1 MRQPLRATRDRAAT
15 LARLTQEARQQLA
28 TRGERG
34 QQQPVVV
41 KILAAIPAGD
51 YQQKDAMLM
60 SLDGGVLTP
69 TNQLVKVRH
78 VGSSAV
84 SVDTLVTPEPCGTLG
99 LCFVRD
105 VQVVRL
111 AVGARLVTAVGPQS
125 AAIGT
130 ENTDWSFGPFSGHPW
145 SQATSGYY
153 AACDFGSPSS
163 TSPPDIRPKWVMRMK
178 PFRWKAWGYG
188 ESYYGGVRMK
198 ATPSTTRPA
207 VPVEQ
212 WMFGNAGYG
221 TGQSLVPL
229 QPQLSETHHLSP
241 VISNLVTMPHGF
253 RFTRYPRLFPLGRTE
268 VVQDITHFRIWIDG
282 VDKTGIKTGPL
293 LQHSLEPLD
302 YAGKQIEYD
311 IWVRYTVYD
320 DGYPEDA
327 VKQIGW
333 VDHRANCEPLTTQG
347 VTSYPADYSTA
358 QFQFDFD
365 SYGPES
371 LTSLTTVTDNQPGW
385 VHVNWPDVNDVGVRK
400 TGVGR
405 LVFEYQYPEIPLI
418 KYYRESTPF
427 QTYNYAPVDNSKYQ
441 PLRFENGSSLTVGTY
456 ATSSP
461 VVFKLIGAT
470 RNTSAFPYGIRD
482 YKGSGGL
489 ASLDD
494 IYTDVPQNITLTK
507 IA

>member
-41 KILAAIPAGD
+41 KILTAIPAGD
-51 YQQKDAMLM
+51 YGQKDAMLM
-60 SLDGGVLTP
+60 RLDGGVLVP

-78 VGSSAV
+78 VGASAV
-84 SVDTLVTPEPCGTLG
+84 SADTIVTPEPCGTLG

-105 VQVVRL
+105 VAVVRL

-130 ENTDWSFGPFSGHPW
+130 ENTDWSFGPFSNHPW

-153 AACDFGSPSS
+153 AACDFSAPSS

-188 ESYYGGVRMK
+188 EGYYGGVRMK

-212 WMFGNAGYG
+212 WMFGSNGSG
-221 TGQSLVPL
+221 VGQSLVPL
-229 QPQLSETHHLSP
+229 QPQISETHHLSP

-253 RFTRYPRLFPLGRTE
+253 RSTRYPKLFPLGRTE
-268 VVQDITHFRIWIDG
+268 VVQDITNFRIWIDG

-293 LQHSLEPLD
+293 LQYALDPMD
-302 YAGKQIEYD
+302 YAEKQIEYD

-320 DGYPEDA
+320 DGIIENA
-327 VKQIGW
+327 VKQVGW
-333 VDHRANCEPLTTQG
+333 VDSRANCEPLTTQG
-347 VTSYPADYSTA
+347 VTSYPADYATA
-358 QFQFDFD
+358 QYQFDFD

-385 VHVNWPDVNDVGVRK
+385 VHTNWPEVNDVGVRK

-418 KYYRESTPF
+418 RYYRESTPN

-441 PLRFENGSSLTVGTY
+441 PLRFENGASLTVGTY
-456 ATSSP
+456 TTASP

-470 RNTSAFPYGIRD
+470 RYTSAFPYGIRD

-489 ASLDD
+489 TSLDD